1 MLSSARGVAISSIV
15 FDVSSKIVHH
25 GNVLHNIDLDVYH
38 RKEEIYI
45 KSIGS
50 RSIIRCV

>member
-15 FDVSSKIVHH
+15 FDVSSKIVH
-25 GNVLHNIDLDVYH
+25 GNVLHNTDLDVYH